1 MRKTRQRLGVSTL
14 ADCQREILVM
24 LRRSK
29 TRVIAPT
36 LTLGLLRSHVATRK
50 VIFSEREIQ
59 ELYTNAVRRMKEFM
73 GHSLHIGAKWEDAYS
88 RRTLPKYRVLKPL
101 EDGYELLSP
110 YTTLSSQL
118 IPWIET
124 SIRDYIE
131 LKLGV
136 IPKLEDKKFRAEL
149 AANRDVFLELLQRNL
164 ELNPTNFEFI
174 CFAVLRIHLEK
185 FACKIYRD
193 TRAAAHDKGVD
204 ISTNFG
210 VVYQIKKLQVINQKT
225 CDAIVSELQANFD
238 RQRLDDGN
246 VILVIDD
253 IRKEFKEF
261 LINMRIQSISKA
273 DLLKIAKQFDD
284 EEDREK
290 VLRVAYDGFRREY
303 ASVIR

>member
-1 MRKTRQRLGVSTL
+1 MRKVNQRDKASTL
-14 ADCQREILVM
+14 DECQRQISIM

-36 LTLGLLRSHVATRK
+36 LTLGLLQAHHQFGRIH
-50 VIFSEREIQ
+50 FSERETQ
-59 ELYTNAVRRMKEFM
+59 EFYGAAVRHLSDLM

-88 RRTLPKYRVLKPL
+88 RRTLPKYQVLKPL
-101 EDGYELLSP
+101 DSGYELLAP
-110 YTTLSSQL
+110 YTTFSHSL

-131 LKLGV
+131 KKLGS
-136 IPKLEDKKFRAEL
+136 IPKLFDKRYRAKL
-149 AANRDVFLELLQRNL
+149 ASSPETFLALLQENI
-164 ELNPTNFEFI
+164 EINSTNFEFI
-174 CFAVLRIHLEK
+174 CFAVLRVHLEK
-185 FACKIYRD
+185 FACRIYRD
-193 TRAAAHDKGVD
+193 TRAASHDKGVD

-210 VVYQIKKLQVINQKT
+210 VVYQIKKLRVLNRKA

-238 RQRLDDGN
+238 RQRLDDGH

-261 LINMRIQSISKA
+261 LINMKIQSFSKA
-273 DLLKIAKQFDD
+273 DLLKLARQFDE

-290 VLRVAYDGFRREY
+290 VLRIVYDEFRREY
-303 ASVIR
+303 ASVIK